1 MSEEQKTTNEAPA
14 KETADS
20 EILDELQALG
30 AQLVTTVKSLW
41 ESEESRKL
49 RKEIG
54 DGFVELGQQIDT
66 AVKSTQESE
75 AAKQFSEQVKET
87 VEQARQSDVVD
98 KVQEGLLTGLR
109 ELNAELSKMAGSLEP
124 KGKAEA
130 EPETKPEE

>member
-1 MSEEQKTTNEAPA
+1 MSEEQKTTDEVPA
-14 KETADS
+14 EETASS

-30 AQLVTTVKSLW
+30 AQLATTVKSLW
-41 ESEESRKL
+41 ESEDSRKL

-66 AVKSTQESE
+66 AVKSAQESE

-87 VEQARQSDVVD
+87 VEQARQSDVVG

-109 ELNAELSKMAGSLEP
+109 ELNSELSKMVNSLESD
-124 KGKAEA
+124 KEAETESKA
-130 EPETKPEE
+130 EPEE